1 MAHSAVLVNMS
12 MNYKTPSV
20 NYNEEDANVKFST
33 WWKILELLWLYFIQ
47 VYVINLSRPIQ

>member
-20 NYNEEDANVKFST
+20 NYNKEDANVMFST
-33 WWKILELLWLYFIQ
+33 W
-47 VYVINLSRPIQ
+47 